1 MQMPANDSPFED
13 MDERTS
19 AGRLGM
25 VIFLASL
32 AMFFL
37 AGIFAYVVIR
47 LGDADSWP
55 PPGMPDLPRILLFS
69 TFAIVLSSGSLS
81 MAQRA
86 VRVGSEQLVG
96 YWMIWTY
103 ILAIVFLVLQ
113 AIAWVQMIDAQAD
126 ITRHLYAWSFYVLTG
141 IHAAHVIG
149 GIIPLTI
156 VVWKSVGGRY
166 TQADH
171 RGLTYI
177 AMYWHFLD
185 VAWLALYATLAW
197 GSSSP

>member
-103 ILAIVFLVLQ
+103 ILAIAFLVLQ

-126 ITRHLYAWSFYVLTG
+126 ITRHLPCYERPTG
-141 IHAAHVIG
+141 QLVSGEPTMRHVTYLG
-149 GIIPLTI
+149 S
-156 VVWKSVGGRY
+156 KS
-166 TQADH
+166 
-171 RGLTYI
+171 
-177 AMYWHFLD
+177 
-185 VAWLALYATLAW
+185 LACIEFNN
-197 GSSSP
+197 S